1 MGSNLVSGFVAECA
15 LKKAYAPIQGSLPKT
30 LPCQCA
36 SDHKVVRVDKI
47 LVDGSRPH
55 ADELRVPEADASKGI
70 RYARKCVDEIKDKLN
85 LNVLTADHHN
95 AGLPPLKPGWIFSHD
110 LLCVEDGCSFLDSV
124 ELKVRAVK
132 TRKPR
137 TFNWQKVLESEA
149 EPLWNAELDQDASP
163 WRRRVLVLVEIIP
176 DSGEVRGVHVSAL
189 DKGRKKWYTISGWE
203 GFWSRDDGDE
213 PDPEPLL
220 RIAPC
225 ARAPADGPS
234 AAQLRCLS
242 RKFRAE
248 GVHDE
253 HDDSWVP
260 LACFL
265 RAVGKAK
272 EVAQA

>member
-1 MGSNLVSGFVAECA
+1 MIGFLTHSHHTQPPHSATHSHTQPSHSCH
-15 LKKAYAPIQGSLPKT
+15 T
-30 LPCQCA
+30 
-36 SDHKVVRVDKI
+36 
-47 LVDGSRPH
+47 RPH
-55 ADELRVPEADASKGI
+55 TATQSPHTSTT
-70 RYARKCVDEIKDKLN
+70 LN
-85 LNVLTADHHN
+85 H
-95 AGLPPLKPGWIFSHD
+95 
-110 LLCVEDGCSFLDSV
+110 
-124 ELKVRAVK
+124 
-132 TRKPR
+132 
-137 TFNWQKVLESEA
+137 
-149 EPLWNAELDQDASP
+149 SP